1 MLCLKNDKIVTEIYL
16 LKSLRTKKDKKVTHI
31 CGLVTYIVVTYFH
44 GQNVEKHKKDKLV
57 TLSSPK
63 FVSFLFPEDSEF
75 LKFYWQYCILSINWQ
90 QKRVLS

>member
-44 GQNVEKHKKDKLV
+44 GQNTKK
-57 TLSSPK
+57 
-63 FVSFLFPEDSEF
+63 
-75 LKFYWQYCILSINWQ
+75 IN
-90 QKRVLS
+90 L